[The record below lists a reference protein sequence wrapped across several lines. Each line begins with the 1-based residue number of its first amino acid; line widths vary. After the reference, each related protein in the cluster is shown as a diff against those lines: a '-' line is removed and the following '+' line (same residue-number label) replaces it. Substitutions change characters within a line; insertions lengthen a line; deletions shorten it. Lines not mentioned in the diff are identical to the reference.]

1 MLYLAE
7 VQKQGTGFMGRAKA
21 ELRLLAC
28 QQSESNWEAVR
39 GEEMVAADE
48 ATNLGAGTLVLV
60 DIGKNKQVQRLIT
73 DTPKQLVSILQN
85 FSRQQK
91 EFKRKE
97 EEIEQWRHS
106 LEYQSNEL
114 NLKVMEMEA
123 ERQEFESLR
132 EEADQIKQQREEAEA
147 IRQQAVALQ
156 EELDRQKQELE
167 GAWAHLRGETM
178 RLEERKGEAGIGGG
192 LDQAQL
198 RSLQELIDRLS
209 SAVAPT
215 DALREQLNA
224 SFELMTSQQ
233 NFLAHHWQ
241 ELEQQRNSA
250 QTQQATIDQAMQTL
264 QANWETWHAA
274 QAELNKL
281 QQEITAQE
289 QLIAAKQNQAEFLTL
304 QLEEEERLYRQI
316 NQLIDPLAEQEDDRV
331 DVEALRTMPLGELQA
346 VVAELQRELERSSQ
360 FVNDQEEE
368 LRLQQQ
374 AIEELQEK
382 LANTNEIERLNLET
396 QIADEQESYQMLNES
411 LVGSRR
417 NLQER
422 QEIFHRHQA
431 ILNERQG
438 IYTDAAQSQRATL
451 EPLLAQVD
459 SQRQRQT
466 EVLQHLES
474 EIEQMRAALQQSHD
488 LLEQQLAEQSRQ
500 QAELMQQEEALQA
513 QRVTMGE
520 LWGKVNLYQEALQP
534 LQDQINSLREKLE
547 SLAGGIAQ
555 VQEVRDQQLQVTES
569 LRQALSAV
577 AGEPVPEFVNS

>member
-1 MLYLAE
+1 
-7 VQKQGTGFMGRAKA
+7 MGRAKA

-39 GEEMVAADE
+39 GEELVAADE
-48 ATNLGAGTLVLV
+48 ASNLGAGTLVLV
-60 DIGKNKQVQRLIT
+60 DIGKNKQIQRLIT

-132 EEADQIKQQREEAEA
+132 EEAEQIKQQREEAEA
-147 IRQQAVALQ
+147 IRQQMTALQ

-178 RLEERKGEAGIGGG
+178 RLEERRKEMGASGG
-192 LDQAQL
+192 LTEEQL

-215 DALREQLNA
+215 DVLREQLNA
-224 SFELMTSQQ
+224 SFELMTTQQ
-233 NFLAHHWQ
+233 SFLAQRWQ
-241 ELEQQRNSA
+241 DLEEQRNQA
-250 QTQQATIDQAMQTL
+250 QAQQATLDQALQTL
-264 QANWETWHAA
+264 QADWQTWHTA

-281 QQEITAQE
+281 QQEITGQE
-289 QLIAAKQNQAEFLTL
+289 QLIAAKQSQAEFLTL
-304 QLEEEERLYRQI
+304 QLEEEERLYRQV
-316 NQLIDPLAEQEDDRV
+316 NRLVDPLAEQEDDRI
-331 DVEALRTMPLGELQA
+331 DVEALRTMPLNELQA

-374 AIEELQEK
+374 TIEELREK

-438 IYTDAAQSQRATL
+438 IYTDAAQSQRAAL

-459 SQRQRQT
+459 GQRQRQT
-466 EVLQHLES
+466 EMLRHLES
-474 EIEQMRAALQQSHD
+474 EIEQMRAALQQSQS
-488 LLEQQLAEQSRQ
+488 LLAQQLAEQSRR
-500 QAELMQQEEALQA
+500 QAELRQQEEALQA
-513 QRVTMGE
+513 QRVAISE
-520 LWGKVNLYQEALQP
+520 LWGKVNFYQEALQP

-555 VQEVRDQQLQVTES
+555 VQEVRDQQVQVTES

-577 AGEPVPEFVNS
+577 AGEPVPELANS

>member
-1 MLYLAE
+1 
-7 VQKQGTGFMGRAKA
+7 MGRAKA

-28 QQSESNWEAVR
+28 QQSESNWETVR

-48 ATNLGAGTLVLV
+48 ASNLGAGTLVLV

-132 EEADQIKQQREEAEA
+132 EEAEQIKQQREEAEA
-147 IRQQAVALQ
+147 IRQQAAALQ

-178 RLEERKGEAGIGGG
+178 RLEERRGEAGGGGG
-192 LDQAQL
+192 LSEAQL

-233 NFLAHHWQ
+233 SFLAHHWQ
-241 ELEQQRNSA
+241 ELEQQRNNA

-264 QANWETWHAA
+264 QADWQTWRAA

-289 QLIAAKQNQAEFLTL
+289 QLIAAKQSQAEFLTL

-316 NQLIDPLAEQEDDRV
+316 NQLVDPLAEQEDDRV
-331 DVEALRTMPLGELQA
+331 DVEALRTMPLSELQT

-382 LANTNEIERLNLET
+382 LANTNELERLNVET

-438 IYTDAAQSQRATL
+438 IYTDAAQSQRAAL

-500 QAELMQQEEALQA
+500 QAELMRQEEALQA
-513 QRVTMGE
+513 QRVAIGE

-555 VQEVRDQQLQVTES
+555 VQEVRDQQVQVTES
-569 LRQALSAV
+569 LRQTLSAV
-577 AGEPVPEFVNS
+577 AGGPVPEFVNS

>member
-1 MLYLAE
+1 
-7 VQKQGTGFMGRAKA
+7 
-21 ELRLLAC
+21 
-28 QQSESNWEAVR
+28 
-39 GEEMVAADE
+39 MVAADE

-132 EEADQIKQQREEAEA
+132 EEAEQIKQQREEAEA
-147 IRQQAVALQ
+147 LRQQATALQ

-167 GAWAHLRGETM
+167 GAWAHLRGEIM
-178 RLEERKGEAGIGGG
+178 RLEERKGEAGVGGG
-192 LDQAQL
+192 LDETQL

-241 ELEQQRNSA
+241 ALEQQRNSA
-250 QTQQATIDQAMQTL
+250 QTQQAAIDQAMQTL
-264 QANWETWHAA
+264 QANWETWRAA

-281 QQEITAQE
+281 QQAITAQE
-289 QLIAAKQNQAEFLTL
+289 QLIAAKQSQAEFLTL

-316 NQLIDPLAEQEDDRV
+316 NQLIDPLAEQEDDRI
-331 DVEALRTMPLGELQA
+331 DVEALRTMPLNDLQA

-374 AIEELQEK
+374 TIEELREK
-382 LANTNEIERLNLET
+382 LATTNEIERLNLET

-438 IYTDAAQSQRATL
+438 IYTDAAQSQRAAL

-466 EVLQHLES
+466 EMLQHLER
-474 EIEQMRAALQQSHD
+474 EIEQMRSSLQQSRD
-488 LLEQQLAEQSRQ
+488 LLEQQMAAQTRQ
-500 QAELMQQEEALQA
+500 QSELMQQEESLQN
-513 QRVTMGE
+513 QRVE
-520 LWGKVNLYQEALQP
+520 LAEFWGKVNLYQEALQP
-534 LQDQINSLREKLE
+534 LQDQINGLREKLE
-547 SLAGGIAQ
+547 GLAGGIAQ

-569 LRQALSAV
+569 LRQTLNAA
-577 AGEPVPEFVNS
+577 AGAAVPELANS

>member
-7 VQKQGTGFMGRAKA
+7 VQKQATGFMGRAKA

-28 QQSESNWEAVR
+28 QPSESSWEAVR
-39 GEEMVAADE
+39 GEELVAADE

-132 EEADQIKQQREEAEA
+132 EQAEQIKQQREEAEA
-147 IRQQAVALQ
+147 IRQQAIALQ

-167 GAWAHLRGETM
+167 GAWAHLRGETL
-178 RLEERKGEAGIGGG
+178 RLEERKGEAGVGGG
-192 LDQAQL
+192 LSEAHL
-198 RSLQELIDRLS
+198 RSIQELIDRLS
-209 SAVAPT
+209 SAVVPT

-224 SFELMTSQQ
+224 SFELMIHQQ
-233 NFLAHHWQ
+233 TFLDHHWQ
-241 ELEQQRNSA
+241 QLEQQRISA
-250 QTQQATIDQAMQTL
+250 QQQQAMIDQAAQTL
-264 QANWETWHAA
+264 EANWATWHDAQANLE
-274 QAELNKL
+274 KL
-281 QQEITAQE
+281 QREVTIQE
-289 QLIAAKQNQAEFLTL
+289 QLIGAKQNQAEFLTL
-304 QLEEEERLYRQI
+304 QLEEQERLYRQI
-316 NQLIDPLAEQEDDRV
+316 NQLVDPLAEQEDDRV
-331 DVEALRTMPLGELQA
+331 DVEALRAMPLDELQA

-360 FVNDQEEE
+360 FVSDQEEE

-374 AIEELQEK
+374 VIEELRDK
-382 LANTNEIERLNLET
+382 LATTNEIERLNLET

-438 IYTDAAQSQRATL
+438 IYTDAAQAQRAAL
-451 EPLLAQVD
+451 EPLLAQAD
-459 SQRQRQT
+459 SQRQRQQ
-466 EVLQHLES
+466 EALRNLES
-474 EIEQMRAALQQSHD
+474 EIEHIRSSLLQSRT
-488 LLEQQLAEQSRQ
+488 LLDEQLAEQTRQ
-500 QAELMQQEEALQA
+500 QAELVERSETLQS
-513 QRVTMGE
+513 QRVMVSE
-520 LWGKVNLYQEALQP
+520 LWGKVNLYQEVLQP
-534 LQDQINSLREKLE
+534 LQDRLNGLREKLE
-547 SLAGGIAQ
+547 ALAGGIAQ
-555 VQEVRDQQLQVTES
+555 MQEVRDQQLQVTES
-569 LRQALSAV
+569 LRQTLMAV
-577 AGEPVPEFVNS
+577 VGPVPEMAS

>member
-1 MLYLAE
+1 
-7 VQKQGTGFMGRAKA
+7 MGRAKA

>member
-1 MLYLAE
+1 
-7 VQKQGTGFMGRAKA
+7 MGRAKA

-28 QQSESNWEAVR
+28 QQAESSWEAVR
-39 GEEMVAADE
+39 GEEILAAEE

-60 DIGKNKQVQRLIT
+60 DIGKNKQIQRLIT

-132 EEADQIKQQREEAEA
+132 EEAEQIKQQREEAEA
-147 IRQQAVALQ
+147 LRQQALALQ

-178 RLEERKGEAGIGGG
+178 RLEERKHELGRGSG
-192 LDQAQL
+192 LSEAQL
-198 RSLQELIDRLS
+198 RALQELLDRLS

-215 DALREQLNA
+215 DVLREQLNA
-224 SFELMTSQQ
+224 SFELMTNQQ
-233 NFLAHHWQ
+233 AFLDHHWQ
-241 ELEQQRNSA
+241 QLEQQRTYA
-250 QTQQATIDQAMQTL
+250 QQQEAMIDQAAHTL
-264 QANWETWHAA
+264 QANWSTWRQT
-274 QAELNKL
+274 QASLEKL
-281 QQEITAQE
+281 QQEITAQD
-289 QLIAAKQNQAEFLTL
+289 QLIGAKQNQVEFLTL
-304 QLEEEERLYRQI
+304 QLEEQERLYRQI
-316 NQLIDPLAEQEDDRV
+316 NQLVDPLAEQEDDRV
-331 DVEALRTMPLGELQA
+331 DVQALRNMPLEELQA
-346 VVAELQRELERSSQ
+346 LVAELQRELERSSQ

-374 AIEELQEK
+374 TIEELRQQ
-382 LANTNEIERLNLET
+382 LATTNEIERLSLET

-438 IYTDAAQSQRATL
+438 IYTDAAQSQRAAL
-451 EPLLAQVD
+451 EPLLNQVD
-459 SQRQRQT
+459 SQRQRQQ
-466 EVLQHLES
+466 EVLQHLER
-474 EIEQMRAALQQSHD
+474 EIEQMRAALLQSRT
-488 LLEQQLAEQSRQ
+488 LLEQQLAEQTRQ
-500 QAELMQQEEALQA
+500 QAELMQQEESLQS
-513 QRVTMGE
+513 QRVSVSE
-520 LWGKVNLYQEALQP
+520 LRGKINLYEETLQP
-534 LQDQINSLREKLE
+534 LQDRLNSLREKLE
-547 SLAGGIAQ
+547 ALAGGIAQ
-555 VQEVRDQQLQVTES
+555 VQEVRDQQLQATEN
-569 LRQALSAV
+569 LRQTLNAV
-577 AGEPVPEFVNS
+577 AGISAPELVNR

>member
-1 MLYLAE
+1 
-7 VQKQGTGFMGRAKA
+7 MGRAKA

-48 ATNLGAGTLVLV
+48 ASNLGAGTLVLV

-123 ERQEFESLR
+123 ERQEFEGLR

-147 IRQQAVALQ
+147 LRQQATALQ

-178 RLEERKGEAGIGGG
+178 RLEERKGEAGVGGG
-192 LDQAQL
+192 LDEAQL

-331 DVEALRTMPLGELQA
+331 DVEALRTMPLGELQT

-382 LANTNEIERLNLET
+382 LVNTNEIERLNLET

-438 IYTDAAQSQRATL
+438 IYTDAAQSQRAAL

-459 SQRQRQT
+459 NQRQRQT

-500 QAELMQQEEALQA
+500 QAELMQQEEALQG

>member
-1 MLYLAE
+1 
-7 VQKQGTGFMGRAKA
+7 MGRAKA

-132 EEADQIKQQREEAEA
+132 EEAEQIKQQREEAEA
-147 IRQQAVALQ
+147 LRQQATALQ

-167 GAWAHLRGETM
+167 GAWAHLRGEIM
-178 RLEERKGEAGIGGG
+178 RLEERKGEAGVGGG
-192 LDQAQL
+192 LDETQL

-241 ELEQQRNSA
+241 ALEQQRNSA
-250 QTQQATIDQAMQTL
+250 QTQQAAIDQAMQTL
-264 QANWETWHAA
+264 QANWETWRAA

-281 QQEITAQE
+281 QQAITAQE
-289 QLIAAKQNQAEFLTL
+289 QLIAAKQSQAEFLTL

-316 NQLIDPLAEQEDDRV
+316 NQLIDPLAEQEDDRI
-331 DVEALRTMPLGELQA
+331 DVEALRTMPLNDLQA

-374 AIEELQEK
+374 TIEELREK
-382 LANTNEIERLNLET
+382 LATTNEIERLNLET

-438 IYTDAAQSQRATL
+438 IYTDAAQSQRAAL

-466 EVLQHLES
+466 EMLQHLER
-474 EIEQMRAALQQSHD
+474 EIEQMRSSLQQSRD
-488 LLEQQLAEQSRQ
+488 LLEQQMAAQTRQ
-500 QAELMQQEEALQA
+500 QSELMQQEESLQN
-513 QRVTMGE
+513 QRVE
-520 LWGKVNLYQEALQP
+520 LAEFWGKVNLYQEALQP
-534 LQDQINSLREKLE
+534 LQDQINGLREKLE
-547 SLAGGIAQ
+547 GLAGGIAQ

-569 LRQALSAV
+569 LRQTLNAA
-577 AGEPVPEFVNS
+577 AGAAVPELANS